1 MKRWHK
7 RSRIIND
14 SYYISLVIDRHYATH
29 SSGPPS
35 IRLMAAI
42 RWAQH
47 SSFDPPQSLEAY
59 NTAIQLVSQATSNI
73 QKHRKNLL
81 DISDLVT
88 SAAACAFKFGKPEL
102 ALEWFEHGRCSVW
115 SQLNNLR
122 TPLDALFACDPEAA
136 SNMLRVSRALEN
148 AGFQGDLVAQYQGEI
163 TIEQKMSL
171 QDKAN
176 THVKL
181 TQEWNELLTKIRIL
195 PGFEDFLQP
204 PSCSYLLKNLPDSGV
219 VVVINVHKDSCDA
232 LALLSDLDEPL
243 HIPLQDFSYEMASDL
258 HNQLKAQLHANL
270 NDGLVSF
277 NDCNSSGVIKHIL
290 HQLWIL
296 VVKPILD
303 GLGFSVVSTLGISTK
318 YNVHHR

>member
-1 MKRWHK
+1 M
-7 RSRIIND
+7 
-14 SYYISLVIDRHYATH
+14 
-29 SSGPPS
+29 
-35 IRLMAAI
+35 
-42 RWAQH
+42 
-47 SSFDPPQSLEAY
+47 
-59 NTAIQLVSQATSNI
+59 
-73 QKHRKNLL
+73 
-81 DISDLVT
+81 
-88 SAAACAFKFGKPEL
+88 
-102 ALEWFEHGRCSVW
+102 
-115 SQLNNLR
+115 
-122 TPLDALFACDPEAA
+122 
-136 SNMLRVSRALEN
+136 
-148 AGFQGDLVAQYQGEI
+148 
-163 TIEQKMSL
+163 